1 MKYYT
6 SLFKGIIEK
15 RKLIWDL
22 SKADFKKRFV
32 GSYFGVIW
40 MFIQPL
46 VTILI
51 YAFLFGEYGF
61 KSPPPVPGASYV
73 IWMVPG
79 IVPWFYFSEALNTGT
94 NCLQEYH
101 YLVKKVVF
109 QVEMLPI
116 IKMISCF
123 MVHACFLVIMVGL
136 YLVGG
141 HFPIVTWIQVL
152 YYSFAASM
160 LALAVTY
167 LTSSIQVFFKDMAQ
181 IVGICLQFGMW
192 LTPIMYHESMFTN
205 AHPWLLPLFKLNP
218 FYYISTGFRDSMLE
232 GYWFFERP
240 TLTLYFW
247 GVTFILMLLGLKVF
261 RKLRPHFSDVM

>member
-1 MKYYT
+1 MSYYT

-32 GSYFGVIW
+32 GSYFGVVW

-116 IKMISCF
+116 IKIISCF
-123 MVHACFLVIMVGL
+123 MVHACFLVIMAGL

-141 HFPIVTWIQVL
+141 HFPIITWVQALRCIHAGAGSNLPDQFDSGVL
-152 YYSFAASM
+152 
-160 LALAVTY
+160 
-167 LTSSIQVFFKDMAQ
+167 
-181 IVGICLQFGMW
+181 
-192 LTPIMYHESMFTN
+192 
-205 AHPWLLPLFKLNP
+205 
-218 FYYISTGFRDSMLE
+218 
-232 GYWFFERP
+232 
-240 TLTLYFW
+240 
-247 GVTFILMLLGLKVF
+247 
-261 RKLRPHFSDVM
+261 

>member
-1 MKYYT
+1 MNHYI

-32 GSYFGVIW
+32 GSYFGIIW

-51 YAFLFGEYGF
+51 YALLFGEYGF

-79 IVPWFYFSEALNTGT
+79 IVPWFYFSEALNSGT

-116 IKMISCF
+116 IKLISCF

-141 HFPIVTWIQVL
+141 HFPIATWIQVL
-152 YYSFAASM
+152 YYSFASSM
-160 LALAVTY
+160 LALALTY
-167 LTSSIQVFFKDMAQ
+167 ITSSIQVFFKDMAQ
-181 IVGICLQFGMW
+181 IVSICLQFGMW

-205 AHPWLLPLFKLNP
+205 AHPWLLPIFKLNP
-218 FYYISTGFRDSMLE
+218 FYYISTGFRDSMLQ
-232 GYWFFERP
+232 GTWFFERP
-240 TLTLYFW
+240 TLTIYFW
-247 GVTFILMLLGLKVF
+247 GFTLVTMFVGLRIF